1 MSSPAPGI
9 TWYRSPRACSTAPT
23 AWSRS
28 PGPALLPGSVWW
40 CLADEHTCNAGTAG
54 AGTRIGHQ
62 DISRLTAGDRAGRG
76 EPEGARRGA
85 DGDRRAVRVGE
96 DHAAAPGRDPGPADL
111 RHGAGHRPRC
121 RRFAGPGSGGAAGR
135 GDWVHLPAVLPRRAR
150 DRGGQRRRRAA
161 VPRDGARATAAA
173 GRSSAGAGRAR
184 AQAARPPDPAV
195 RGGAAAGRGRPRP
208 GRPAGHRA
216 GRRADRQPGPENRHR
231 TAGTARRA
239 QRGGHHDRGHHPR
252 PAGRRPDAPPDHH
265 ARRPHHH
272 RHRRPRRPPA
282 AGRRPGS
289 TARRNPTMTAA
300 TLPSSPA
307 PAGRPSRLYRRRLR
321 PADLAHLAAVGLRTR
336 KLRASLSALGIA
348 IGVAAIVAV
357 LGLSASSQAGLLAQI
372 SKLGTNLLTVQNGQN
387 LTGGT
392 AELPKA
398 APAMIGQLNGVTSV
412 QDTGTVSHVNVFRSP
427 LIPTINTNALTVDA
441 ASIGLPATVGT
452 SLAQG
457 RWLNA
462 ATAREP
468 VAVLGAAAA
477 QRLGVDR
484 IYPGER
490 IWLGGQWFY
499 VTGILHQAVLAP
511 GLNSAVF
518 VGFPAAEKY
527 LSFDGHPSTVYLRAA
542 TSKVQAV
549 DNLLAYQANPQNPTG
564 VTVAQPSAALTA
576 QEQAKGAFNGLF
588 LGLGAVALLVGA
600 VGVANIM
607 IISVLERR
615 SEIGLRRA
623 LGATKGHIRTQFLS
637 EAILLGLL
645 GGTVG
650 VALGTAATIVYAH
663 TKHWATTIPIEAWA
677 GGILASLTI
686 GAVAGLLPALRAA
699 RLSPTQAL
707 RTV

>member
-1 MSSPAPGI
+1 
-9 TWYRSPRACSTAPT
+9 
-23 AWSRS
+23 
-28 PGPALLPGSVWW
+28 
-40 CLADEHTCNAGTAG
+40 
-54 AGTRIGHQ
+54 
-62 DISRLTAGDRAGRG
+62 
-76 EPEGARRGA
+76 
-85 DGDRRAVRVGE
+85 
-96 DHAAAPGRDPGPADL
+96 
-111 RHGAGHRPRC
+111 
-121 RRFAGPGSGGAAGR
+121 
-135 GDWVHLPAVLPRRAR
+135 
-150 DRGGQRRRRAA
+150 
-161 VPRDGARATAAA
+161 
-173 GRSSAGAGRAR
+173 
-184 AQAARPPDPAV
+184 
-195 RGGAAAGRGRPRP
+195 
-208 GRPAGHRA
+208 
-216 GRRADRQPGPENRHR
+216 
-231 TAGTARRA
+231 
-239 QRGGHHDRGHHPR
+239 
-252 PAGRRPDAPPDHH
+252 
-265 ARRPHHH
+265 
-272 RHRRPRRPPA
+272 
-282 AGRRPGS
+282 
-289 TARRNPTMTAA
+289 MTAA
-300 TLPSSPA
+300 TLPSGPA
-307 PAGRPSRLYRRRLR
+307 RAGRPSRLYRRRLR
-321 PADLAHLAAVGLRTR
+321 PADLARLAAVGLRTR

-398 APAMIGQLNGVTSV
+398 APAMIGQLSGVTSV
-412 QDTGTVSHVNVFRSP
+412 QDVGTVNKVKVFRSP
-427 LIPTINTNALTVDA
+427 LIPTIDTNALTVDA

-499 VTGILHQAVLAP
+499 VTGILRQAVLASE
-511 GLNSAVF
+511 LNSAVF

-527 LSFDGHPSTVYLRAA
+527 LGFDGHPSTVYLRAA

-549 DNLLAYQANPQNPTG
+549 HNLLAYQANPQNPTG
-564 VTVAQPSAALTA
+564 VTVAQPSLALTA
-576 QEQAKGAFNGLF
+576 QEKAKGAFNGLF

-623 LGATKGHIRTQFLS
+623 LGATKGHIRIQFLS
-637 EAILLGLL
+637 EAILLSLT
-645 GGTVG
+645 GGAFG
-650 VALGTAATIVYAH
+650 IAAGAAATLIYAQR
-663 TKHWATTIPIEAWA
+663 KGWTTVIPTEAWA
-677 GGILASLTI
+677 GALGATLII
-686 GAVAGLLPALRAA
+686 GALAGLWPAIRAA

-707 RTV
+707 WSI

>member
-1 MSSPAPGI
+1 
-9 TWYRSPRACSTAPT
+9 
-23 AWSRS
+23 
-28 PGPALLPGSVWW
+28 
-40 CLADEHTCNAGTAG
+40 
-54 AGTRIGHQ
+54 
-62 DISRLTAGDRAGRG
+62 
-76 EPEGARRGA
+76 
-85 DGDRRAVRVGE
+85 
-96 DHAAAPGRDPGPADL
+96 
-111 RHGAGHRPRC
+111 
-121 RRFAGPGSGGAAGR
+121 
-135 GDWVHLPAVLPRRAR
+135 
-150 DRGGQRRRRAA
+150 
-161 VPRDGARATAAA
+161 
-173 GRSSAGAGRAR
+173 
-184 AQAARPPDPAV
+184 
-195 RGGAAAGRGRPRP
+195 
-208 GRPAGHRA
+208 
-216 GRRADRQPGPENRHR
+216 
-231 TAGTARRA
+231 
-239 QRGGHHDRGHHPR
+239 
-252 PAGRRPDAPPDHH
+252 
-265 ARRPHHH
+265 
-272 RHRRPRRPPA
+272 
-282 AGRRPGS
+282 
-289 TARRNPTMTAA
+289 MTAA
-300 TLPSSPA
+300 TLPSGPA
-307 PAGRPSRLYRRRLR
+307 PAARPSRLYRRRLR
-321 PADLAHLAAVGLRTR
+321 PADLARLAAVGLRTR

-357 LGLSASSQAGLLAQI
+357 LGLSASSQAGLLAEI
-372 SKLGTNLLTVQNGQN
+372 SKLGTNLLTAQNGQN

-427 LIPTINTNALTVDA
+427 LIPAINTNGLTVDA

-499 VTGILHQAVLAP
+499 VTGILRQAVLASE
-511 GLNSAVF
+511 LNSAVF

-527 LSFDGHPSTVYLRAA
+527 LGFDGHPSTVYLRTA

-564 VTVAQPSAALTA
+564 VTVAQPSLALTA
-576 QEQAKGAFNGLF
+576 QEKAKGAFNGLF

-623 LGATKGHIRTQFLS
+623 LGATKGHIRIQFLS
-637 EAILLGLL
+637 EAILLSLT
-645 GGTVG
+645 GGAFG
-650 VALGTAATIVYAH
+650 IAAGAAATLIYAQR
-663 TKHWATTIPIEAWA
+663 KGWATIIPTQAWA
-677 GGILASLTI
+677 GGLGATLII
-686 GAVAGLLPALRAA
+686 GALAGLWPATRAG

-707 RTV
+707 WSI